1 MERNIFLTVLIGS
14 LLAVAIALMIPGR
27 TVDEDPKLP
36 WKIEVD
42 AEGNSTVFGLTLG
55 QSTLSEARQ
64 ILSDEGEIDL
74 LVSEEGNK
82 TVEAFFNGIFLSGLK
97 ADFVMTLDLDKDAV
111 EGMSKRGVRIST
123 LESGTK
129 KTDLSQAD
137 LALAAKTPIMHITYL
152 PKTDLD
158 EERIRSLFG
167 EAERI
172 IKEPQSGI
180 SHWLYPSRGLDIA
193 IDPNRK
199 EVFQYVKPA
208 DFQMILTPLE
218 EMVRHAKSNPD
229 P

>member
-1 MERNIFLTVLIGS
+1 MEKKIFFTVLIGS
-14 LLAVAIALMIPGR
+14 LLLLLVVLLLPGR
-27 TVDEDPKLP
+27 TAVKDPKLP

-74 LVSEEGNK
+74 LVSKEGNK
-82 TVEAFFNGIFLSGLK
+82 TVEAYFNGIFLNGLK
-97 ADFVMTLDLDKDAV
+97 ADFIMTLDLDKDAV
-111 EGMSKRGVRIST
+111 EEMFKRGVRIST

-137 LALAAKTPIMHITYL
+137 LALATKTPIMHITYL

-167 EAERI
+167 EAEQI

-180 SHWLYPSRGLDIA
+180 SHWLYPSKGLDIA

-208 DFQMILTPLE
+208 DFQMISTPLE
-218 EMVRHAKSNPD
+218 EMASHAESTPNP
-229 P
+229 